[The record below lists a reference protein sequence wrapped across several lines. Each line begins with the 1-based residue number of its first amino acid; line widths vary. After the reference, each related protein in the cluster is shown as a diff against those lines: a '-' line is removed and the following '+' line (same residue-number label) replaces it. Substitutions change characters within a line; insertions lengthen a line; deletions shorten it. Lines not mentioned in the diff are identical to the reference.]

1 MLTFVIN
8 IAGLND
14 FIIHFNRVVTHFLMS
29 CISSGEDDGTNL
41 GIEQKSLSCYGIARL
56 PATIIM
62 MHVNTL
68 QVHY

>member
-1 MLTFVIN
+1 
-8 IAGLND
+8 
-14 FIIHFNRVVTHFLMS
+14 MS

-68 QVHY
+68 QVHYWATSLNYQYWGMQMVLDWLTLHPC

>member
-1 MLTFVIN
+1 
-8 IAGLND
+8 
-14 FIIHFNRVVTHFLMS
+14 MS